1 MVALNNEIEEQ
12 ASSSSQ
18 KNSLY
23 QLRAAIEA
31 QMEIAKRYKKPE
43 VAGPSARLSNSIRK
57 KDRSSQGSF
66 ALRMFSKGALTFG
79 ENGSELPKAFKESNT
94 LASK

>member
-1 MVALNNEIEEQ
+1 MVALNNEIEEL

-31 QMEIAKRYKKPE
+31 QMEIAKRYKNSK
-43 VAGPSARLSNSIRK
+43 VAGLSARLSNSIRK

-66 ALRMFSKGALTFG
+66 VLRMFSKGALTFG
-79 ENGSELPKAFKESNT
+79 ENGSDCRKRSRKAT
-94 LASK
+94 L